1 MEHNK
6 EINSN
11 NFISEEAFVK
21 RLLSVFIKLRQADV
35 EAGNLDGNLLYDEK
49 SIEKFTILDSLA
61 KERLL
66 TKTSCAKIVH
76 DFLRKVL
83 KEAESDNWDPAKE
96 LLDLYDC
103 NTCVAHIAEC
113 YVKGIMD
120 EKSADLDESQE
131 GGVTATPVSRVTSQ
145 TVSWATSQT
154 VSGVTKHAN
163 SPTGKIFS
171 GKDLLTI
178 DEVDVIIDRTLNADK
193 RVKRVI
199 KVNGEATIDQ
209 NISLVPTESMEK
221 WISDKDF
228 VNIIDVRYKKE
239 NCEDNKDSLLNLL
252 SLNGLYCRIKSF
264 DLDSILNNP
273 YILGDSPKNTGEIY
287 LFICEEGYKSMMAAK
302 AAYMAGYKKV
312 YYSCLVSSDN

>member
-120 EKSADLDESQE
+120 EKLADLDESQE
-131 GGVTATPVSRVTSQ
+131 GGVTATPVSGVTSQ

-163 SPTGKIFS
+163 SPAGKIFF

-178 DEVDVIIDRTLNADK
+178 DEVDVIIERTLNADK
-193 RVKRVI
+193 RVKRV
-199 KVNGEATIDQ
+199 NGEATIDQ
-209 NISLVPTESMEK
+209 SISLVPREDLKK
-221 WISDKDF
+221 WITDKDF

-239 NCEDNKDSLLNLL
+239 NCENNKDSILNLL
-252 SLNGLYCRIKSF
+252 GLNGLNCRIKSF